1 MVNLLL
7 IVMAMSVTSSLS
19 IVEQVL
25 PPESHELYQ
34 APPRRMKGMKLQERD
49 AQKSVIISSWVSMSL
64 IGASDGPLKQEQFP
78 WLARGVQ
85 AALSSSLGVCQAS
98 LHVVDMMNAG
108 DGVISDGLVIRRH
121 GPSRPFYASAALL
134 NGISRLVRSVESKD
148 KKDVHKLKDMN
159 YTRVKAFFEVRIFPA
174 MRASSEEMNAKIDR
188 LQIYSRFA
196 ELSHELVQS
205 LGRRPTSQTAETV
218 LLDDIG
224 FAVQKE
230 EFRPS
235 LTDGELGD
243 CIEEGLL
250 QDARQTH
257 QYVVA
262 LACLLVVLIT
272 CAGSSIFALKHPTL
286 VPSRTNP
293 LMPPPTDG

>member
-1 MVNLLL
+1 MLNLLL
-7 IVMAMSVTSSLS
+7 ILLAMSVATTVS

-25 PPESHELYQ
+25 PPAESHQLYQ
-34 APPRRMKGMKLQERD
+34 VPRRMTFEGRD
-49 AQKSVIISSWVSMSL
+49 VQKSVIISSWISMSL
-64 IGASDGPLKQEQFP
+64 IGASDGPLKKEQFP
-78 WLARGVQ
+78 WLARGIQ

-108 DGVISDGLVIRRH
+108 DGLISDGLVIRKH
-121 GPSRPFYASAALL
+121 GPSRPFYASAALI
-134 NGISRLVRSVESKD
+134 NGITRLVRSDED
-148 KKDVHKLKDMN
+148 KDVHKLRDMN

-174 MRASSEEMNAKIDR
+174 MRASSEEINARIDR

-230 EFRPS
+230 ELRPS
-235 LTDGELGD
+235 PTDAEMGD

>member
-7 IVMAMSVTSSLS
+7 IVVAMSVTTSVS

-25 PPESHELYQ
+25 PSAESHELYE
-34 APPRRMKGMKLQERD
+34 APRRMKLQGSD
-49 AQKSVIISSWVSMSL
+49 AQKSVIINSWISMSL
-64 IGASDGPLKQEQFP
+64 IGASDGPLKKEQFP
-78 WLARGVQ
+78 WLARGIQ
-85 AALSSSLGVCQAS
+85 AALSSSLGVCQTS

-121 GPSRPFYASAALL
+121 GPSRPFYASAALI
-134 NGISRLVRSVESKD
+134 NGITRLVRSNDE
-148 KKDVHKLKDMN
+148 KDVHKLKDMN

-174 MRASSEEMNAKIDR
+174 MRASSEEINARIDR

-230 EFRPS
+230 ELRPS

-243 CIEEGLL
+243 CIEEGML

-293 LMPPPTDG
+293 LMAPPTDG